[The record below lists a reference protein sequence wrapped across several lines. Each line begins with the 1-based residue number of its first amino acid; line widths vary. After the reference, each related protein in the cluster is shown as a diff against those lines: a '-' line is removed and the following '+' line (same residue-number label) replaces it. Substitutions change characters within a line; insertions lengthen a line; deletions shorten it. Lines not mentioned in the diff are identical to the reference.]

1 MAASVPVSWR
11 ARAGSLRQTA
21 RVPDLPDQ
29 TPTELSAFAHKY
41 ALSGPLVRLP
51 SVGIVNR
58 VYRTLWRGQAVAL
71 RVPRPGDAED
81 TLTESVAV
89 PAAVRAGVRTPELL
103 VFDNDRDIVDA
114 PVTVYAWAT
123 GQSLDSCG
131 WRPGDPRLNRAW
143 REAGQE
149 LAHLHAGVSAVDD
162 PNGWLDTAQ
171 GAVPERTLAR
181 VTDTRR
187 LGQQDAQ
194 WAVETVRQLLHDAP
208 PPAPVFLH
216 NDLHAGNLMVT
227 PQGAVTALIDWG
239 DAAWGDPVI
248 DLCYAGP
255 LAAPELLR
263 GYTEAAPGALGDGA
277 ILRLLAYLLDDAI
290 RRLTR
295 EPGQDEADLWYTRPG
310 TALMQ
315 LLRVAPL
322 FPEWKAYLER

>member
-1 MAASVPVSWR
+1 M
-11 ARAGSLRQTA
+11 
-21 RVPDLPDQ
+21 PDLIDL
-29 TPTELSAFAHKY
+29 TPAELAAFTRKY
-41 ALSGPLVRLP
+41 ALSGPPERVP

-58 VYRTLWRGQAVAL
+58 VYRAHWSGQVVAL
-71 RVPRPGDAED
+71 RVPLPGDHED

-103 VFDNDRDIVDA
+103 VFDNDRDVLDA
-114 PVTVYAWAT
+114 PMTIYAWAQ
-123 GQSLDSCG
+123 GRSLDAFG
-131 WRPGDPRLNRAW
+131 WVPGDPRLGLAW
-143 REAGQE
+143 REAGRE
-149 LAHLHAGVSAVDD
+149 LARLHAGVRVVDD

-171 GAVPERTLAR
+171 GAVPERTLKR

-194 WAVETVRQLLHDAP
+194 WAVDTVRRLLHDAP
-208 PPAPVFLH
+208 LPASVFLH

-227 PQGAVTALIDWG
+227 DEGAVTALIDWG

-263 GYTEAAPGALGDGA
+263 GYLEAAPGALGNGGT
-277 ILRLLAYLLDDAI
+277 LRLLAYLLDDAT
-290 RRLTR
+290 RRLAIPPEDYT
-295 EPGQDEADLWYTRPG
+295 ADLWYTRPG

-315 LLRVAPL
+315 LLRIAPL
-322 FPEWKAYLER
+322 FPQWDAYLGSGPTAR